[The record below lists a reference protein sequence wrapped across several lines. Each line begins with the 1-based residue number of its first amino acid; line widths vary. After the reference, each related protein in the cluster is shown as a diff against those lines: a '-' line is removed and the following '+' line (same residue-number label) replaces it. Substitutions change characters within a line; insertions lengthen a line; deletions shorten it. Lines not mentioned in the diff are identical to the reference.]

1 MADHSLAHRSQ
12 TPTRTETMHLPPT
25 TAPTNH
31 GRTVAAWTTTW
42 GVVLGGV
49 VAALGVALTYAWL
62 FWVGMGVIV
71 VALVLGKV
79 LQLLGHGQGGA
90 ATLARAQRRG
100 GH

>member
-1 MADHSLAHRSQ
+1 MADHSLAHRAQ
-12 TPTRTETMHLPPT
+12 NPTRTETMHLPPT
-25 TAPTNH
+25 TPPTNH

-49 VAALGVALTYAWL
+49 VAALGVALTLAWL
-62 FWVGMGVIV
+62 FWVGMGIV
-71 VALVLGKV
+71 VLALVLGKI

>member
-1 MADHSLAHRSQ
+1 MADHSLAHRAQ
-12 TPTRTETMHLPPT
+12 HPTRTETIHLPP
-25 TAPTNH
+25 AVPATNH

-49 VAALGVALTYAWL
+49 VAGLGVALTLAWL
-62 FWVGMGVIV
+62 FWVGVGVIA

-79 LQLLGHGQGGA
+79 LQVLGHGQGGA
-90 ATLARAQRRG
+90 ATLARERRSG

>member
-12 TPTRTETMHLPPT
+12 NPTRTETMHLPPT

>member
-12 TPTRTETMHLPPT
+12 HPTRTETIHLPPT
-25 TAPTNH
+25 APPTNH

-42 GVVLGGV
+42 TVVLGGV
-49 VAALGVALTYAWL
+49 VAALGVTFVLAWL
-62 FWVGMGVIV
+62 FWVGLAVMIGGV
-71 VALVLGKV
+71 VLGKV